1 MITTEKFF
9 EAFDKAGFLKPA
21 LWTPSPGLPG
31 AGVQQAAQVRFYGP
45 TSAIEAGMTFATDPA
60 IRYPASVFPSL
71 QRGEVLVVGDVQYA
85 VREDP
90 RSELDGS
97 VRLALLSKEP

>member
-31 AGVQQAAQVRFYGP
+31 AGVEQEAQVRFYGP
-45 TSAIEAGMTFATDPA
+45 TSTIEAGNAFATDPA
-60 IRYPASVFPSL
+60 IRYPASVFPDL
-71 QRGEVLVVGDVQYA
+71 QRGEILTVGGTQYA

-97 VRLALLSKEP
+97 QRFALLSKEP